1 MSIQERDH
9 AQRQVMFGGHVE
21 VRFQLLADELNNK
34 KIVFG
39 KRAKKDEFT

>member
-34 KIVFG
+34 KNCFWQKSE
-39 KRAKKDEFT
+39 KR